1 MKLIYVKIIDLLA
14 EFRSF
19 NKKKLRIIRYTLF
32 FVFAI
37 WYCFAL
43 PEKIFNDK
51 TSTVLFDRNGNL
63 LGAKIA
69 EDGQWRFP
77 ETTLLPSKFKKC
89 IIEFEDRNFRSHI
102 GISLKGICR
111 AFYQNFKENRVVSG
125 GSTITMQ
132 LARIMRKNPER
143 TYFEKTIEILLAT
156 RLEMRF
162 SKDEILAL
170 YASNAPFGNNVV
182 GIETA
187 AWRYFG
193 RKASQLSW
201 SESATL
207 AVLPNAPGLI
217 YPGKN
222 HDRLLRKRN
231 RLLKRM
237 FEQKIFDETTYQLAL
252 SEPLP
257 DKPLRLPQ
265 LAPHILEN
273 FSKKG
278 KREMQI
284 SSTIDF
290 NLQEKVIQQL
300 SIHHNLLSENG
311 IFNGAVIVTSVNTG
325 EILAYVGNTNLEED
339 EYASDVD
346 CANAPRSTG
355 SILKPLLYAKSL
367 EDGIITPEML
377 LNDIPSQFGTFS
389 PKNFTGNFNGALP
402 ANKALSRSL
411 NVPMVH
417 LLNQYGLSKFHAELN
432 AYGLTTLK
440 RPAKHYGLS
449 LILGGAE
456 AKLTDL
462 SKAYTQMAQE
472 LKFGQK
478 KEISLVKKL
487 EWKGENNVNNVKKVR
502 TQTDRACIYS
512 TFEAMTE
519 VNRPD
524 EDDNWRYFSSSEKIA
539 WKTGTSFGFRD
550 AWAIGITTDYV
561 VAVWVG
567 NADGEGRPGLT
578 GIKAA
583 APLMFDV
590 FRQVRKA
597 KSWFEMPKELMS
609 FVKIC
614 DESGQRA
621 SNLCQPLTR
630 KWIPKTALNSKA
642 CGYHQIIHLNKK
654 TNERVN
660 SDCED
665 IANMKHEAWF
675 VLPSIVEKFY
685 KNSHPNYRTLPE
697 YKPECWDKIAD
708 KSLGII
714 YPKNKAKIYIP
725 IEIDGKLGE
734 TIFEATHKNSETK
747 IFWHLDEKYLGST
760 QEIHH
765 LAIKPKVGKHTLNLI
780 DANGVSISVDFEV
793 VGKNKR

>member
-132 LARIMRKNPER
+132 LARIMRKNPKR
-143 TYFEKTIEILLAT
+143 TYFEKTIEMLLAT